1 MNSLGANV
9 ELSQLSQK
17 ESEKLAVIMAQELQ
31 KAIDEEILESL
42 VLPWAKTGKHGPTG
56 WNVYTVKAGNI
67 SDWIESQPPH
77 MWNHEN
83 ESHNGYTLH
92 YVLNPELESWFLLRW
107 S

>member
-1 MNSLGANV
+1 MNLRGVKLPMS
-9 ELSQLSQK
+9 EDMMK
-17 ESEKLAVIMAQELQ
+17 EMAVILGQELQ
-31 KAIDEEILESL
+31 RAIDDSILESL
-42 VLPWAKTGKHGPTG
+42 VLPWAKIGKHGPTG
-56 WNVYTVKAGNI
+56 WNVYTVKAGNV
-67 SDWIESQPPH
+67 SDWIESQPIH

>member
-9 ELSQLSQK
+9 ELSRLSQK
-17 ESEKLAVIMAQELQ
+17 ELEKLAVIMAQELQ

-42 VLPWAKTGKHGPTG
+42 VLPWAKIGKHGPTG
-56 WNVYTVKAGNI
+56 WNVYTVKVGSI
-67 SDWIESQPPH
+67 SDWIESQPLH

-83 ESHNGYTLH
+83 ESYNGYTLH